1 MRGKIGIALACACLA
16 CVSAGAQ
23 TADAEQIEAMRKSH
37 KVLYFGDEEKK
48 AEADSVRRM
57 IDRFYVTQYHHFQD
71 PQAPYFLM
79 MSRDATLAMGIGGLV
94 RMRGWYDFDGAMPV
108 NGFIPYMIPI
118 PEDPANQR
126 RLAATP
132 SGTALFFRIIGQD
145 KTLGNFQAFILA
157 GFDGGTD
164 SQFKLKQSYVIIN
177 DWTIGYA
184 PSAFWDQAANPPLIE
199 AQGHTG
205 QANRTAVQLRWTH
218 QLRHGWSVA
227 ASAEFPQSYA
237 GADGVSTKA
246 INDWLPDIVAYG
258 QYSWANG
265 AGHARLSALARC
277 LPYRNLVEGKNRNVA
292 GWGVQLSAVSPV
304 GYNWTLYGEAIAGK
318 GISSYV
324 NDLRI
329 SRLDLIADA
338 AHTGKMYAPSCYG
351 FTLGVKYNFLPNLF
365 ASVSASESLYKPKR
379 ADGTQEYKYGL
390 YGMANI
396 FWNLTARIQA
406 GAEYV
411 IGKRMNYDGAHG
423 DAQRV
428 NLLFQYSF

>member
-1 MRGKIGIALACACLA
+1 MRGKIGFMLALACLPWLWAD
-16 CVSAGAQ
+16 AQ
-23 TADAEQIEAMRKSH
+23 TAEADQIKEMKKSH
-37 KVLYFGDEEKK
+37 KVVYFGDDEKK
-48 AEADSVRRM
+48 AEIDSVHSM
-57 IDRFYVTQYHHFQD
+57 IDKFYVTQYHHFQD

-132 SGTALFFRIIGQD
+132 SGTALFFRIIGSD
-145 KTLGNFQAFILA
+145 KTLGNFSAFILA

-164 SQFKLKQSYVIIN
+164 SQFKLKQSYVTIN

-205 QANRTAVQLRWTH
+205 QANRTAVQLRWCH
-218 QLRHGWSVA
+218 QFKKGWSVA
-227 ASAEFPQSYA
+227 VSAEFPQSYA
-237 GADGVSTKA
+237 RADNANTKA
-246 INDWLPDIVAYG
+246 INDWLPDMVAYG
-258 QYSWANG
+258 QYSWAQG
-265 AGHARLSALARC
+265 AGHVRLSALARC
-277 LPYRNLVEGKNRNVA
+277 LPYRDLVEGKNRNVA
-292 GWGVQLSAVSPV
+292 GWGLQLSAISPV

-318 GISSYV
+318 GIESYV

-329 SRLDLIADA
+329 SRLDLINDTNRA
-338 AHTGKMYAPSCYG
+338 GRMYAPKCYG
-351 FTLGVKYNFLPNLF
+351 FTLGVKYNFRPNVF
-365 ASVSASESLYKPKR
+365 ASISASESCYKPTS
-379 ADGTQEYKYGL
+379 AAGTSEYKYGL

-396 FWNLTARIQA
+396 FWNMTSRIQA

-411 IGKRMNYDGAHG
+411 IGKRMDYDGAHG